1 MAAVSTFPTPF
12 LPCPGEPAI
21 PFDTWLRM
29 FQNYLLVVGA
39 SGDAWPIERKRALLL
54 HCLGTEGQRLFYTL
68 PNQGDSMED
77 AIVALKAHFAP
88 RRNIVAERHAFRKR
102 VQAPGESIVQYVAAL
117 RDLASTCDFAATLDE
132 MLRDQLVE
140 NVSSHRIRERLLL
153 ESELTLDKAITIASQ
168 IEAAGEQ
175 AKFLSGNRSVP
186 VQAIHAKPTTPPASG
201 RRRRRPPLKPP
212 PAAHASKPSSTAL
225 ASLPHECYR
234 CGSKKQNTSQSASL
248 SELTYLRF
256 RSFTWS
262 SVSILPKIVYDT
274 HFKNDALQP
283 PLVRLVTYSRA
294 PIPVLGCLPVTVS
307 KDDFTCSTSF
317 FVVESGTAL
326 LGMDLINELHLRF
339 EGNSILPAHTS
350 APVLRLSTLTPLPA
364 LGCAKGFV
372 HKVKI
377 SSAVAPVRQKLR
389 RSLPLSVKD
398 AVSEEIWHLLVL
410 GVERVDAPWVS
421 PIVVV
426 QKKSGAIRMC
436 VDLREP
442 NKAVVT
448 DSYPLPHIEEM
459 LSLLRGATVFS
470 TIDLESAYFQLP
482 LHEESRDL
490 TSFITHDG
498 LFRFCRVPYGLASA
512 PSAFQK
518 ILVTDLQGL
527 PNVANYLHDIILWG
541 HTQTEHDHMLKAV
554 VQRLQDAGLKL
565 NQSKCQ
571 FNKTSLRFLGHLM
584 RITSPLFF
592 MHQPQKMSPNSAL
605 SLAYY
610 REAQQC
616 FDVVKSLLVQSPILS
631 LFDPKLPTVVSTDAS
646 SYGLGAVLAQIHEDK
661 TERIVAFASRTLSS
675 AERKYS
681 TIEREALACVWAIEK
696 WQTYLWGRKFLLR
709 TDHQALTVL
718 FSSKGTDRAGMCIAR
733 WASRLLCFNYE
744 PEFVIVHKS
753 VSCAVDSILRPYF
766 QLRDELSVQQ
776 DYVFRGSRLVV
787 PVTLRHT
794 LVKLAHEGH
803 QGIVRTKQRLLE
815 LYWWP
820 GIDCLVKEY
829 IQACQLCLSS
839 DKTANTSAAPLQPV
853 PFPSTPW
860 DKVAVDVVGPFDT
873 AQSSIVSDNGTQFTS
888 AEFSTFLRERDI
900 RHIRTSLYHPAANGA
915 VERFHRVLKSC
926 IQSAV
931 LEAKPWKPT
940 VTEFLQVYRATPHSA
955 TGLSPFELLNGR
967 KMRTRLN
974 VLPPPTTHQ
983 DAPALLQRVS
993 LKQKKMK
1000 AYTNSRRVARTPD
1013 FKPGDWVHVRIPTH
1027 VPKAH
1032 PRFTYPRQIVRKLGA
1047 CTYRWHASHLAR
1059 SVTPVSED
1067 TGMDPVDLSVQV
1079 LPSLSPPAPPA
1090 PPAPKV
1096 LQRASARVSRPP
1108 RWLDDY
1114 VT

>member
-1 MAAVSTFPTPF
+1 MSV
-12 LPCPGEPAI
+12 
-21 PFDTWLRM
+21 
-29 FQNYLLVVGA
+29 
-39 SGDAWPIERKRALLL
+39 PIEL
-54 HCLGTEGQRLFYTL
+54 TV
-68 PNQGDSMED
+68 DS
-77 AIVALKAHFAP
+77 
-88 RRNIVAERHAFRKR
+88 
-102 VQAPGESIVQYVAAL
+102 G
-117 RDLASTCDFAATLDE
+117 
-132 MLRDQLVE
+132 
-140 NVSSHRIRERLLL
+140 
-153 ESELTLDKAITIASQ
+153 
-168 IEAAGEQ
+168 
-175 AKFLSGNRSVP
+175 
-186 VQAIHAKPTTPPASG
+186 
-201 RRRRRPPLKPP
+201 
-212 PAAHASKPSSTAL
+212 
-225 ASLPHECYR
+225 
-234 CGSKKQNTSQSASL
+234 
-248 SELTYLRF
+248 
-256 RSFTWS
+256 S

-274 HFKNDALQP
+274 HFKKDALQP

-326 LGMDLINELHLRF
+326 LGMDLINGLHLRF
-339 EGNSILPAHTS
+339 EGNSILPACTS

-389 RSLPLSVKD
+389 RLPLSVKD
-398 AVSEEIWHLLVL
+398 AVSEEIRQLLEL
-410 GVERVDAPWVS
+410 GVVERVDASPWVS

-442 NKAVVT
+442 NKALVT
-448 DSYPLPHIEEM
+448 DSYRLPHIEEM

-470 TIDLESAYFQLP
+470 TIDLKSAYFQLL

-498 LFRFCRVPYGLASA
+498 LFRFCRVPYGLASV
-512 PSAFQK
+512 PSALQK
-518 ILVTDLQGL
+518 MLATVLQGL
-527 PNVANYLHDIILWG
+527 LNVANYLDDIILWG
-541 HTQTEHDHMLKAV
+541 RTQTEHNDTLKAV

-565 NQSKCQ
+565 NQSKRQ
-571 FNKTSLRFLGHLM
+571 FNKTSLRFLGHTVNVQGIQPDEDHLSAILHAPAPKDAPQL
-584 RITSPLFF
+584 RSFIGLLSWYNKFIPNFATVIEPLRACIRQGSDFVW
-592 MHQPQKMSPNSAL
+592 SE
-605 SLAYY
+605 
-610 REAQQC
+610 EAQQC
-616 FDVVKSLLVQSPILS
+616 FDVVKKSLVQSPILS

-646 SYGLGAVLAQIHEDK
+646 SYGLGTVLAQIHEDK

-696 WQTYLWGRKFLLR
+696 WRTYLWGRKFLLR

-718 FSSKGTDRAGMCIAR
+718 FSSKAHNVITFL
-733 WASRLLCFNYE
+733 AS
-744 PEFVIVHKS
+744 
-753 VSCAVDSILRPYF
+753 
-766 QLRDELSVQQ
+766 
-776 DYVFRGSRLVV
+776 VFSRYGN
-787 PVTLRHT
+787 P
-794 LVKLAHEGH
+794 
-803 QGIVRTKQRLLE
+803 RT
-815 LYWWP
+815 
-820 GIDCLVKEY
+820 
-829 IQACQLCLSS
+829 
-839 DKTANTSAAPLQPV
+839 
-853 PFPSTPW
+853 
-860 DKVAVDVVGPFDT
+860 
-873 AQSSIVSDNGTQFTS
+873 IVSDNGTQFTS

-900 RHIRTSLYHPAANGA
+900 RHIRTSLYHPATNGA
-915 VERFHRVLKSC
+915 VERFRRVLKSC

-940 VTEFLQVYRATPHSA
+940 VTEFLQVYRATLHSA
-955 TGLSPFELLNGR
+955 TGLSPFELLHAR

-1000 AYTNSRRVARTPD
+1000 AYTDSRRVARTPD
-1013 FKPGDWVHVRIPTH
+1013 FKAGDWVRVRIPTH

-1032 PRFTYPRQIVRKLGA
+1032 PRFTNPRQIVHKLGT
-1047 CTYRWHASHLAR
+1047 CTYRLSDRKSWHASHLAR
-1059 SVTPVSED
+1059 SVTPVSEG

-1090 PPAPKV
+1090 PEV